1 MTWHDTTRLFGI
13 YNTHTHTHILCL
25 SVRFC
30 CCFFHIFFR
39 CMDSNIVNIP
49 VFHLL
54 VLSIFNHHH
63 HEATN
68 QVVAMIMMTMV
79 IRTLKKWGFKV
90 FFIFLLIKK
99 TKYSCIS
106 VVHFGNTHTKTQ
118 WLRLVFRL
126 SDIHTDQYLKH
137 THTHTFGL
145 WMKILCVCVC
155 MWMSVKVHHTD
166 WMNVNGEKTNDQDLA
181 SPHW

>member
-1 MTWHDTTRLFGI
+1 
-13 YNTHTHTHILCL
+13 
-25 SVRFC
+25 
-30 CCFFHIFFR
+30 
-39 CMDSNIVNIP
+39 MDSNIVNIP

-90 FFIFLLIKK
+90 FFIFFLLIKK

-126 SDIHTDQYLKH
+126 SDIYTDQYLK
-137 THTHTFGL
+137 HTHTFGL